1 MNHESINARINHEL
15 DELTSN
21 KFAKNLPQP
30 KKNLK
35 SFEDNSPSFVN
46 NSYNNICDEFDT
58 IRDKFVYNKFVINS
72 CAKDIRVNP
81 R

>member
-1 MNHESINARINHEL
+1 MNHELINTRMNHEL
-15 DELTSN
+15 DELISN
-21 KFAKNLPQP
+21 KFAKNSPQP

-35 SFEDNSPSFVN
+35 SFENNSPSFVN

-58 IRDKFVYNKFVINS
+58 IRDKFVCKN
-72 CAKDIRVNP
+72 IRVNP